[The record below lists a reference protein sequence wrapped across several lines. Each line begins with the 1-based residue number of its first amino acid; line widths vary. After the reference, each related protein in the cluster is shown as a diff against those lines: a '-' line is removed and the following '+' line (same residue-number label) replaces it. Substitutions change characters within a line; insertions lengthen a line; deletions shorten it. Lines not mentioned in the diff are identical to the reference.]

1 MNRADCQTRCGTLPT
16 STQFS
21 AMDWSTWY
29 TDESAAYWTNTVYPA
44 SQKGEIWYVTSGT
57 VSKASMSDEYHCR
70 CPNE

>member
-16 STQFS
+16 STQLS

-29 TDESAAYWTNTVYPA
+29 TDESAAYWTNTVYPT